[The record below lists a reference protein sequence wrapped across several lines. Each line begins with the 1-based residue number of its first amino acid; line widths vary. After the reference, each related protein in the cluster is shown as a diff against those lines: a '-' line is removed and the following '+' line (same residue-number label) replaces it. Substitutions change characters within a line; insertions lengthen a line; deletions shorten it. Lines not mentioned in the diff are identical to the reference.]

1 MNYYNDIKD
10 KLIKCEIYDKVK
22 DYSKDRYKVSVY
34 FEIGRLLVEAGGKYG
49 DNIIEKYSK
58 KLVIEVGKKYNRR
71 TLFRMKKFYNVFSNE
86 KVTTLLTQLS
96 WSHYLLLLSLN
107 DYDEIIYYINVSKNN
122 NLTQRQLHEKIKNK
136 EYERLDDD
144 TKNKLIKKEKLEV
157 YDLIPDPIYIKSN
170 LYNVELTEYALKQIV
185 LNNIDEF
192 LLQLGN
198 GFAYIGN
205 EYRIKIGNTYN
216 YIDILLFNIKFNCY
230 VVLEFKVTKL
240 KKEHIGQIQVYMNY
254 IDSNLKRINH
264 DKTIGIIICKR
275 NNRYIIEYC
284 SDNRIISREY
294 NLI

>member
-1 MNYYNDIKD
+1 
-10 KLIKCEIYDKVK
+10 
-22 DYSKDRYKVSVY
+22 
-34 FEIGRLLVEAGGKYG
+34 
-49 DNIIEKYSK
+49 
-58 KLVIEVGKKYNRR
+58 LVIEVGKKFNRR

-170 LYNVELTEYALKQIV
+170 LYNVELTEYALEQIV

-205 EYRIKIGNTYN
+205 EYRIKIGDRYN

-230 VVLEFKVTKL
+230 VVLEFKVTEL

-254 IDSNLKRINH
+254 IDNNLKDINQN
-264 DKTIGIIICKR
+264 KTIGIIICKK
-275 NNRYIIEYC
+275 NNKYVLAYT
-284 SDNRIISREY
+284 SDERIISREY
-294 NLI
+294 IVI

>member
-1 MNYYNDIKD
+1 M
-10 KLIKCEIYDKVK
+10 
-22 DYSKDRYKVSVY
+22 
-34 FEIGRLLVEAGGKYG
+34 LVEAGGKYG

-205 EYRIKIGNTYN
+205 EYRIKIGDRYN
-216 YIDILLFNIKFNCY
+216 Y
-230 VVLEFKVTKL
+230 
-240 KKEHIGQIQVYMNY
+240 M
-254 IDSNLKRINH
+254 
-264 DKTIGIIICKR
+264 
-275 NNRYIIEYC
+275 
-284 SDNRIISREY
+284 
-294 NLI
+294 